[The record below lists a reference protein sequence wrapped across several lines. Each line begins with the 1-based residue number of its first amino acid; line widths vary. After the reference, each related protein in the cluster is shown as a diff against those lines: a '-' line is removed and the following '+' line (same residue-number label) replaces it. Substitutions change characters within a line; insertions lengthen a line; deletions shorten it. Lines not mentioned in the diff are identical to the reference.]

1 MNKNRR
7 QKETLQIGDL
17 VRVDVMEWNP
27 NWAING
33 ALGFIRGITPLE
45 GGDDMI
51 QYTITLA
58 RSGIIN
64 PVILYRF
71 ELDLIA

>member
-7 QKETLQIGDL
+7 QKGTLQIGDL

-33 ALGFIRGITPLE
+33 ALGFIREITPLE